1 MAQILGKH
9 ELATKYLGLAEKLW
23 SAFNSVY
30 LAKQPPPAPSAPT
43 TCDESVEIRKGGH
56 PLNLK
61 CESGGVIDK
70 VLAAFMGTP
79 SGSCAH
85 GFARNLS
92 CDAGPSVETAVERLC
107 VGKPSCS
114 LSCAYGKD
122 SPIGV
127 KTDPCQGV
135 IKSLAVSVHCVGGVP
150 APPPPPPPSPLFG
163 YATPGQLAGQLEQ
176 VQTRTVVTLKCHCPM
191 MLSCNITMQCPFDE
205 CMPALMQQRTHGC
218 TGGDACTRTICP
230 HSYATQGRCGANV
243 AQ

>member
-9 ELATKYLGLAEKLW
+9 ELATKYLGMAEKLW
-23 SAFNSVY
+23 PAFNSVY
-30 LAKQPPPAPSAPT
+30 LAEQPPSPSSAPT

-61 CESGGVIDK
+61 CESGGTIDK

-92 CDAGPSVETAVERLC
+92 CDAGPGVATSVEKLC

-114 LSCAYGKD
+114 LSCVYGKD

-127 KTDPCQGV
+127 KSDPCQGV
-135 IKSLAVSVHCVGGVP
+135 IKSLAVSVHCVGGTPTPAP
-150 APPPPPPPSPLFG
+150 APPPPPLFG

-176 VQTRTVVTLKCHCPM
+176 VRNRLVATMNAIASRHDYATFM
-191 MLSCNITMQCPFDE
+191 MQCP
-205 CMPALMQQRTHGC
+205 
-218 TGGDACTRTICP
+218 
-230 HSYATQGRCGANV
+230 
-243 AQ
+243 